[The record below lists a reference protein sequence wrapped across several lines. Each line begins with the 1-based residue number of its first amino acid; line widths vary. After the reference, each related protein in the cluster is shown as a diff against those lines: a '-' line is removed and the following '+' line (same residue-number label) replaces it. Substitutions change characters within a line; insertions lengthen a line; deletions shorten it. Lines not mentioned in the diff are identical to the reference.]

1 MGEKMDQF
9 ERLNLLFENKIE
21 LIHSKNVLVL
31 GLGGVGSFAV
41 EALVRSGI
49 EKITIVDGDRISLS
63 NLNRQLM
70 TYHNNIGEYK
80 TDEIEKRILNINP
93 NCNVKKI
100 TNFITLDNIKSLF
113 CDDIDYIVDACDT
126 ISIKLELI
134 RICKIKNIKIISCMG
149 TGNKID
155 PSKLKIIDIRKTSYD
170 PIAKIVRKMV
180 KEERIKGKIMVV
192 SSDEKPHVKVEKLIP
207 SNSYVPSVAGL
218 LCASYVINDIVGE
231 LDV

>member
-1 MGEKMDQF
+1 M
-9 ERLNLLFENKIE
+9 
-21 LIHSKNVLVL
+21 
-31 GLGGVGSFAV
+31 
-41 EALVRSGI
+41 
-49 EKITIVDGDRISLS
+49 
-63 NLNRQLM
+63 
-70 TYHNNIGEYK
+70 
-80 TDEIEKRILNINP
+80 
-93 NCNVKKI
+93 
-100 TNFITLDNIKSLF
+100 
-113 CDDIDYIVDACDT
+113 
-126 ISIKLELI
+126 
-134 RICKIKNIKIISCMG
+134 KNIKIISCMG